1 MSFLNP
7 LMLLGLLAAAVPIV
21 IHLIHKRRPRPQYF
35 GAIELVLRSVERVER
50 RWRLRRLLLL
60 LSRVALLAM
69 LALAA
74 AGPLLG
80 REAERGTSSAG
91 PERLAIVLDGSL
103 SMRARYGGTSSF
115 ARALTAA
122 RNLVDRMGPED
133 QAVLVLAGRPNRLL
147 VDRPTP
153 DRGQLLR
160 LLDSLEP
167 GYGPAELGEAVS
179 TAVTALGTPKDAAP
193 EGEGE
198 APEVAARVVVL
209 SDLAQHAFQSAAALD
224 VPGTRSKAR
233 VEVVDVLEEAAKVRA
248 NHAIARAEAVNVPGE
263 APRTVEVRARVQ
275 SFSTEGGGAQPLDIT
290 LRSQE
295 RDLEAGSVDVVPGT
309 IVDKALRHA
318 FDRPGHIPV
327 TVALEPDALAEDDVR
342 HVVVEVRRPVR
353 TLIVDGA
360 PSGVPKEDEVFYL
373 ERALLAGAADQPPPR
388 VITADDLSRTDLA
401 AFDVVMLAGV
411 ATFTRADGARLAEH
425 VERGGG
431 LFISATE
438 GLDVDLY
445 NAELGAVLPRTLRG
459 MKIVDA

>member
-133 QAVLVLAGRPNRLL
+133 QAVVVLAGRPNRLL

-160 LLDSLEP
+160 ILDSLEP
-167 GYGPAELGEAVS
+167 GHLKEG
-179 TAVTALGTPKDAAP
+179 TALGDALMVGYDALNGAWQKLTQTGPDTPNTAP
-193 EGEGE
+193 
-198 APEVAARVVVL
+198 ASPR
-209 SDLAQHAFQSAAALD
+209 QK
-224 VPGTRSKAR
+224 TT
-233 VEVVDVLEEAAKVRA
+233 
-248 NHAIARAEAVNVPGE
+248 
-263 APRTVEVRARVQ
+263 APRSGEKPLTASMVLVTDGENNIGVSPHLAAMQLKQANVSVFTIGIGENTGAFVRQNIYTR
-275 SFSTEGGGAQPLDIT
+275 LD
-290 LRSQE
+290 
-295 RDLEAGSVDVVPGT
+295 EA
-309 IVDKALRHA
+309 ALRHISGLTNGQYYRA
-318 FDRPGHIPV
+318 
-327 TVALEPDALAEDDVR
+327 
-342 HVVVEVRRPVR
+342 R
-353 TLIVDGA
+353 TLADFQPIYAAITEKTEPEPVQTPSPA
-360 PSGVPKEDEVFYL
+360 PDPD
-373 ERALLAGAADQPPPR
+373 R
-388 VITADDLSRTDLA
+388 VKVGSTD
-401 AFDVVMLAGV
+401 
-411 ATFTRADGARLAEH
+411 ARL
-425 VERGGG
+425 
-431 LFISATE
+431 
-438 GLDVDLY
+438 D
-445 NAELGAVLPRTLRG
+445 EL
-459 MKIVDA
+459 KY